1 MLAYNSNTL
10 DNLEIKEE
18 AEIALRKDCID
29 VATYKAIEAA
39 HPVNF
44 YTPNPIIKIG
54 LFILTIVIVCFSL
67 GLLTLIALDALR
79 GERGFAGLCVF
90 AAVVCYGAL
99 ELFIR
104 EKKLFRAGVD
114 DALLWGTVLL
124 LITSLV
130 IYDNIDHVSMTH
142 WCLATF
148 IVTLLATLR
157 FADMVMAGAAFLA
170 FLGLIFSF
178 VIELGPIAKII
189 TPFVVMALSLAVY
202 SIVRRWMTQSPFRHY
217 KHCLTVVAVLA
228 LLTLYLAGNYFVVRE
243 VSNEMFYLQLKDGE
257 SIPGAI
263 FFWIYT
269 VVIPFVYLYLG
280 IRRKD
285 AILLRTGMV
294 LLAAIVFTIRYYH
307 SVMPLETAMVVGGLL
322 LTFGA
327 WALIRYLQEPR
338 QGFTYVE
345 TDEPSL
351 ADKLKL
357 ESLIIAQTY
366 VPGTPAPGQNM
377 DFGGGSGGGGGA
389 TGDY

>member
-44 YTPNPIIKIG
+44 YTPNPVIKIG
-54 LFILTIVIVCFSL
+54 LFILTVIIVCFSL
-67 GLLTLIALDALR
+67 GLLTLMTLDALR
-79 GERGFAGLCVF
+79 SEKGFAGLCIF
-90 AAVVCYGAL
+90 AGIACYVAL

-114 DALLWGTVLL
+114 DALLWGAVLL
-124 LITSLV
+124 FISSLV
-130 IYDNIDHVSMTH
+130 AYDFDHVSMTS
-142 WCLATF
+142 WCLVTF

-170 FLGLIFSF
+170 FLGLVFSQL
-178 VIELGPIAKII
+178 IKLGPVAKTV

-202 SIVRRWMTQSPFRHY
+202 FIVRRWMKQVAFRHY
-217 KHCLTVVAVLA
+217 KHCLTVISVLS

-243 VSNEMFYLQLKDGE
+243 VSNAMFDLQLQDGQ
-257 SIPGAI
+257 SIPGAL

-269 VVIPFVYLYLG
+269 TIIPFIYLYLG
-280 IRRKD
+280 IRKKD
-285 AILLRTGMV
+285 AILLRTGML
-294 LLAAIVFTIRYYH
+294 LLAAIVFTVRYYH
-307 SVMPLETAMVVGGLL
+307 SVMPLETAMVVGGLV

-327 WALIRYLQEPR
+327 WALIRYLQVPR
-338 QGFTYVE
+338 HGFTYVE
-345 TDEPSL
+345 ADEPSL

-366 VPGTPAPGQNM
+366 VPGAHTPDM
-377 DFGGGSGGGGGA
+377 DFGGGTGGGGGA
-389 TGDY
+389 SGDY

>member
-54 LFILTIVIVCFSL
+54 LFILTTIIICFSL
-67 GLLTLIALDALR
+67 GLLTLMTLDALR
-79 GERGFAGLCVF
+79 SERGFAGLCIF
-90 AAVVCYGAL
+90 AGVACYVAL

-124 LITSLV
+124 LISSL
-130 IYDNIDHVSMTH
+130 IAYDFDHVSMTT
-142 WCLATF
+142 WCLVTF

-170 FLGLIFSF
+170 FLGLVFSLL
-178 VIELGPIAKII
+178 IKLGPVSKTV

-202 SIVRRWMTQSPFRHY
+202 FIVRRWMKQVAFRHY
-217 KHCLTVVAVLA
+217 KHCLTVISVLA

-243 VSNEMFYLQLKDGE
+243 VSNDMFDLQLQDGQ
-257 SIPGAI
+257 SIPGAL

-269 VVIPFVYLYLG
+269 TIIPFIYLYLG
-280 IRRKD
+280 IRKKD
-285 AILLRTGMV
+285 AILLRTGMI
-294 LLAAIVFTIRYYH
+294 LLAAIVFTVRYYH
-307 SVMPLETAMVVGGLL
+307 SVMPLETAMVVGGLV

-327 WALIRYLQEPR
+327 WALIRYLQIPR
-338 QGFTYVE
+338 HGFTYVE

-366 VPGTPAPGQNM
+366 VPGAHTPDM
-377 DFGGGSGGGGGA
+377 DFGGGTGGGGGA
-389 TGDY
+389 SGDY